1 MKYRIFYNIFRKL
14 FYVHG
19 KNKRYTGYIRCDL
32 RKKITGASSERN
44 WKQWETALSWQN
56 IRALEMIIWY
66 WMRRKTS
73 FSCRAK
79 KLRFFASGDSDLERM
94 VCFTDQL
101 TLMEKWECI
110 FLIPMEVKL
119 QSVETV
125 SVFLQNILWI
135 MSMLQRKNLP
145 LRPYPEQSK

>member
-1 MKYRIFYNIFRKL
+1 MRDSIIMTKYQGFGNDYLVLDAK
-14 FYVHG
+14 
-19 KNKRYTGYIRCDL
+19 
-32 RKKITGASSERN
+32 
-44 WKQWETALSWQN
+44 
-56 IRALEMIIWY
+56 
-66 WMRRKTS
+66 KTS
-73 FSCRAK
+73 FSCKAK
-79 KLRFFASGDSDLERM
+79 KLHFFASGDSDLERM

-135 MSMLQRKNLP
+135 RDM
-145 LRPYPEQSK
+145 